1 MTGLFGTYFIT
12 LEETGR
18 IRLPQDFADAFTD
31 SAFLAF
37 GEGGHIKIIPK
48 SECEALIKSYE
59 EKPRPLSA
67 DDEWELKEITR
78 SLTEVPV
85 KGKGRLS
92 IPKRHK
98 EYANLKGGESVMLI
112 GVLRHC
118 EIWAS
123 EEAYKLASEKRKE
136 RMRIFK

>member
-1 MTGLFGTYFIT
+1 
-12 LEETGR
+12 
-18 IRLPQDFADAFTD
+18 AFPD

-37 GEGGHIKIIPK
+37 GEGGYIKIIPK
-48 SECEALIKSYE
+48 PECEALIKAYD

-67 DDEWELKEITR
+67 EDEWELKEITR

-118 EIWAS
+118 EIWSS
-123 EEAYKLASEKRKE
+123 EEAYNLASEKRKE
-136 RMRIFK
+136 RTHFLK